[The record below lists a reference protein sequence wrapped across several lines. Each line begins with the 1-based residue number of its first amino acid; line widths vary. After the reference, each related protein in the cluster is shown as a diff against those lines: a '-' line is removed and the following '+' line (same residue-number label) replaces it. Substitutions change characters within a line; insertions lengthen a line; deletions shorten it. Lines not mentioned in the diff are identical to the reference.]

1 MAWILTHTTEV
12 VPDGHGSEKVVLGD
26 PLFTPVNSPFHKT
39 HLDMDEMLEYLD
51 TLENSLSVILQL
63 ALAQRRN

>member
-12 VPDGHGSEKVVLGD
+12 VPDGYGSEKVVLGD
-26 PLFTPVNSPFHKT
+26 PLFTPVNSPFHKQ
-39 HLDMDEMLEYLD
+39 HLDMDEMLEYVD
-51 TLENSLSVILQL
+51 TLEKALMVNL